1 MRRSAMRLTVCIF
14 TLLTFVFPSA
24 AQAEEPFTLYARGA
38 VLMDGDSGRIL
49 YGKEADEELP
59 MASTTKIMTC
69 IVALEEAE
77 PDTVCT
83 VSANAA
89 AQPQVKLGMVKG
101 DTFYLEEL
109 LYSLMLESHNDSAVC
124 IAETVGGSVPGFAER
139 MNAKAR
145 EIGCTQTHYITPNG
159 LDAEDEGGSHRTTA
173 RELALVMRYCL
184 TQSPESDEF
193 LKITGTMSH
202 TVTNMEGTRSYGCTN
217 HNALLTILSGAV
229 SGKTGFTGKAGY
241 CYVGAVEEGGR
252 LFIVSL
258 LACGWPGHKGYKWI
272 DTKKLVAY
280 GKENFE
286 KRIIAAE
293 IVPTADIPVAD
304 GQKDTVRTQAVQGP
318 GIPML
323 LRRGEQAEYRVELL
337 PSLTAPVQKGTLV
350 GTVRWYVD
358 GAEYASTPVLTAGSV
373 PARSYWSCLRE
384 VLERFAVV

>member
-241 CYVGAVEEGGR
+241 CYVGAVEEGDR

-337 PSLTAPVQKGTLV
+337 PFLTAPVQKGALV

-358 GAEYASTPVLTAGSV
+358 GAEYASSPVLTAGSV